1 MIRALEQMSI
11 FHQRSLFFIIM
22 ILLVSAV
29 FFGCGTL
36 PNGRGWGQD
45 ATLLPGW
52 QKIRKAAVDAIRA
65 PEIWV
70 PAGTALILQVGNMD
84 EKLSEW
90 AVEKTPVYG
99 SNENADEASDKLR
112 NVARGAYLTSVII
125 TPSGSDSLDWT
136 FAKAKG
142 FAVEAASVLATRNVT
157 GFLKKTTNRTRPN
170 EANDHSFPSHHA
182 SEAAV
187 YSILASRNI
196 KATQLPG
203 MLKKPLQI
211 GTLALGAGAAW
222 GRVEAERH
230 YPSDVLAGMAIGHF
244 FGAFITDAF
253 LGLDYK
259 DGTGVTVEAS
269 RNGFKLAIFWSY

>member
-1 MIRALEQMSI
+1 
-11 FHQRSLFFIIM
+11 M

-36 PNGRGWGQD
+36 PSGRGWGQD

-52 QKIRKAAVDAIRA
+52 RRIGKAAVDAIRA

-70 PAGTALILQVGNMD
+70 PAGTALILQVGGMD
-84 EKLSEW
+84 RRLSEW

-112 NVARGAYLTSVII
+112 NVARGVYLTSVIV
-125 TPSGSDSLDWT
+125 TPSGPDSVDWA

-142 FAVEAASVLATRNVT
+142 FAVEAASVQITRNVT
-157 GFLKKTTNRTRPN
+157 GFLKGSTKRTRPN
-170 EANDHSFPSHHA
+170 EANNHSFPSHHA
-182 SEAAV
+182 SETAA
-187 YSILASRNI
+187 YSMLASRNI
-196 KATQLPG
+196 KAMELPG
-203 MLKKPLQI
+203 ILKSSLQI
-211 GTLALGAGAAW
+211 GTLALDAGTAW
-222 GRVEAERH
+222 ARVEGEWH

-259 DGTGVTVEAS
+259 GGAGVTVEPS

>member
-1 MIRALEQMSI
+1 MFMRVTRTI
-11 FHQRSLFFIIM
+11 
-22 ILLVSAV
+22 ILLIISAV

-36 PNGRGWGQD
+36 PGGRGWGQD

-52 QKIRKAAVDAIRA
+52 QRIRKAAVDAICA

-70 PAGTALILQVGNMD
+70 PAGTALILQVGGMD
-84 EKLSEW
+84 RRLSEW

-99 SNENADEASDKLR
+99 SNENADEASDKFR
-112 NVARGAYLTSVII
+112 NVARGVYLTSVIM
-125 TPSGSDSLDWT
+125 TPSGSDPVDWA

-142 FAVEAASVLATRNVT
+142 FAVEAASVQITRNVT
-157 GFLKKTTNRTRPN
+157 GFLKKNTNRTRPN
-170 EANDHSFPSHHA
+170 EANNNSFPSHHA
-182 SEAAV
+182 SETAV

-196 KATQLPG
+196 KAMELPG
-203 MLKKPLQI
+203 MLKSSLQI
-211 GTLALGAGAAW
+211 GTLALDAGAAW

-244 FGAFITDAF
+244 FGAFMTDAF

-259 DGTGVTVEAS
+259 DGAGVTVEPS
-269 RNGFKLAIFWSY
+269 RKGFKAAIFWRY